1 MSFKIKSLF
10 KFDGKA
16 SLFIPYFLLAIFL
29 IILPIIMIIVS
40 AFSTKDFDAYVLVKD
55 ANTWNIIFRS
65 LWIGIVSA
73 LLCLLIG
80 FPYAYFVSISKS
92 KIFKIFALSLIISP
106 LAIFTV
112 ARIYSIKGLAL
123 FVFASN
129 PKSLNNEL
137 FIIFGLTYLNVPLM
151 IIFYILY
158 LKISPKNIIEASH
171 DLGFNNVQ
179 TIFKVII
186 PYGTRAIISGLGI
199 IFLSSATTFIVSAKL
214 LPDGSQNQ
222 LIGTVINSKIN
233 PGNKY
238 DLSTGSM
245 LVIVVSAI
253 FIGIYS
259 LLLIVPKIIFK
270 LKKGAYYE

>member
-1 MSFKIKSLF
+1 M
-10 KFDGKA
+10 
-16 SLFIPYFLLAIFL
+16 
-29 IILPIIMIIVS
+29 
-40 AFSTKDFDAYVLVKD
+40 
-55 ANTWNIIFRS
+55 
-65 LWIGIVSA
+65 
-73 LLCLLIG
+73 
-80 FPYAYFVSISKS
+80 
-92 KIFKIFALSLIISP
+92 ISP

-123 FVFASN
+123 AIFATN

-137 FIIFGLTYLNVPLM
+137 FIIFGLTYLNIPLM
-151 IIFYILY
+151 VMPLY
-158 LKISPKNIIEASH
+158 TVFKDMPKNIIEASH
-171 DLGFNNVQ
+171 DLGFGNVE
-179 TIFKVII
+179 TIFKVVI
-186 PYGTRAIISGLGI
+186 PYGTKAILSGLGI

-222 LIGTVINSKIN
+222 LIGIVINSKIN

-238 DLSTGSM
+238 DLSSGSM

-270 LKKGAYYE
+270 LKKGAHYE

>member
-1 MSFKIKSLF
+1 M
-10 KFDGKA
+10 
-16 SLFIPYFLLAIFL
+16 
-29 IILPIIMIIVS
+29 
-40 AFSTKDFDAYVLVKD
+40 
-55 ANTWNIIFRS
+55 
-65 LWIGIVSA
+65 WIGIVSA

-123 FVFASN
+123 AVFASN

-151 IIFYILY
+151 IMPLY
-158 LKISPKNIIEASH
+158 TVFKDMPKNIIEASH